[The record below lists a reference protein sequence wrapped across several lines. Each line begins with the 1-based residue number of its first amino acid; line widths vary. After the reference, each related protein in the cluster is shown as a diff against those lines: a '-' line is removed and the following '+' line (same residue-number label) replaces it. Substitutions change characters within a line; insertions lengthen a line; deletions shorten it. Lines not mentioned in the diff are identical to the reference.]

1 MKVDISNASMTNV
14 EVLEFQVQ
22 QATENVREIKLEQI
36 LCEHCL
42 RTASNGIKC
51 RGICVADSG
60 Y

>member
-1 MKVDISNASMTNV
+1 MKVDISKASMTNV

-36 LCEHCL
+36 LWEHCL
-42 RTASNGIKC
+42 RTARNGIKC

>member
-22 QATENVREIKLEQI
+22 QATENVREIKSEQI

-42 RTASNGIKC
+42 RTASNGIKQTL
-51 RGICVADSG
+51 S
-60 Y
+60 

>member
-22 QATENVREIKLEQI
+22 QATENVREIKSEQI

-51 RGICVADSG
+51 RGICVSDSG

>member
-22 QATENVREIKLEQI
+22 QATENVREIKSEQI

>member
-22 QATENVREIKLEQI
+22 QATENVREIKSEQI

-42 RTASNGIKC
+42 RTASTGIKC

>member
-1 MKVDISNASMTNV
+1 MTNV

-22 QATENVREIKLEQI
+22 QATENVREIKSEQI